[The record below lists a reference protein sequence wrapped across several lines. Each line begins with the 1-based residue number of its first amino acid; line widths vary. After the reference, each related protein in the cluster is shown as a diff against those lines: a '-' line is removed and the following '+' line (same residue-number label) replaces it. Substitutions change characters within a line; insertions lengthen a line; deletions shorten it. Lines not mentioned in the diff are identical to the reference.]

1 MEVKQNKDIWFER
14 IKKERQYK
22 TKDNWRRE
30 RRDSVKNEAKVL
42 KAVIKDPTKT
52 QREIAK
58 EAGVSVATVNNKL
71 NNLELI
77 GTKAPTIEEIC
88 KQDIEIVKLANQVR
102 KGFVEQVIDKVSLK
116 SYFKAKRREELNK
129 LWLLN
134 NAELAILLE
143 WQDNEYY
150 WSIIEVLQN
159 RINVS
164 KDEAMAVDKISDTSH
179 RRYSLFKGNATDD
192 EWGLKQIT
200 ELSVEDLWKRLEALN
215 NKDTNGIDW
224 SWEDWE
230 GDN

>member
-1 MEVKQNKDIWFER
+1 MKYKQRADAKKNKIKVIKSV
-14 IKKERQYK
+14 IKKPLQ
-22 TKDNWRRE
+22 
-30 RRDSVKNEAKVL
+30 SIA
-42 KAVIKDPTKT
+42 
-52 QREIAK
+52 EIAK
-58 EAGVSVATVNNKL
+58 ETWLSVWNVHDKL
-71 NNLELI
+71 KNLEWLKVPSI
-77 GTKAPTIEEIC
+77 QEIC
-88 KQDIEIVKLANQVR
+88 AQDIEIVRLANQVR

-215 NKDTNGIDW
+215 NKDANGIDW

>member
-1 MEVKQNKDIWFER
+1 MKYKQRADAKKNKIKVIKSV
-14 IKKERQYK
+14 IKKPLQ
-22 TKDNWRRE
+22 
-30 RRDSVKNEAKVL
+30 SIA
-42 KAVIKDPTKT
+42 
-52 QREIAK
+52 EIAK
-58 EAGVSVATVNNKL
+58 ETWLSVWNVHDKL
-71 NNLELI
+71 KNLEWLKVPSI
-77 GTKAPTIEEIC
+77 QEIC
-88 KQDIEIVKLANQVR
+88 KQDIEIVRLANQVR
-102 KGFVEQVIDKVSLK
+102 KGFVEQVIDKISLK

-215 NKDTNGIDW
+215 NKDANGIDW